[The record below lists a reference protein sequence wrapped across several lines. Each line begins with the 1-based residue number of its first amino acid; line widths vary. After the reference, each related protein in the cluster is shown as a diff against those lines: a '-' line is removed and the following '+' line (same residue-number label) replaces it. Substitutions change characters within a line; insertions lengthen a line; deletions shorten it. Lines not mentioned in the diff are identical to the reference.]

1 VPFHGIFE
9 RTLLCHC
16 CGDEKSFDIFDI
28 RDQPIL
34 LTTGIEKKQVGE
46 FLYEKRGKKEKRKK
60 EKEKEKGERGNPVS
74 ITEGQT
80 KTTASPINRERRP
93 GTPVQ
98 YTRLSFPPLL
108 IPSPDLQP
116 QELRRVPNGGE
127 GLCRVLLYVWTCC

>member
-1 VPFHGIFE
+1 M
-9 RTLLCHC
+9 
-16 CGDEKSFDIFDI
+16 
-28 RDQPIL
+28 
-34 LTTGIEKKQVGE
+34 TTGIEKKQVGE

-127 GLCRVLLYVWTCC
+127 GLCRVSILATVFLVITVQIQTLLLLLASSNSCPL